1 MKLDLT
7 EIINL
12 VNYNKFHDALKLI
25 NELENNHSED
35 FELINLKGFILLRL
49 DEFEKSIEYFTKALL
64 EKKNSFLTLC
74 YRSAAYSE
82 IGNYEK
88 ALSDLKEAEMIQPN
102 SHEIFFS
109 IGDAYSNLGNNDKAI
124 EYFIKSIE
132 IENNFDPAKE
142 NLITKLTEINTFE
155 KTKSINK
162 IVKTHNAIN
171 KIEYIY
177 SQSNIIKEES
187 LKAIF
192 DKANKLINQNFH
204 NLITNQTQIFRRN
217 KDELKCD
224 RHFLIFNNFNAI
236 PKFCFNCFK
245 VTIEVENV
253 IDLIKLY
260 IVFDNISFTK
270 NNIRKCM
277 IESRPD
283 IKGNYKG
290 FIYCN
295 SLSEAKNVKT
305 QFKKIIEKNINPN
318 LSPEIKRG
326 CSEFAEKFPKYKD
339 FENDSMKYDN
349 SWEKYENMV
358 DKKFSKFKS
367 NRDNKETSKGIN
379 LKDILIIKN
388 WLLFAKLTG
397 DNSYKKI
404 SDESFN
410 NEIFEKEFSR
420 KIRNLNNI

>member
-7 EIINL
+7 KIIKL
-12 VNYNKFHDALKLI
+12 VNDNKFHESLKLI
-25 NELENNHSED
+25 NELENNHSGD

-49 DEFEKSIEYFTKALL
+49 YEFETSIDYFSKALSIK
-64 EKKNSFLTLC
+64 EDSFLTLC
-74 YRSAAYSE
+74 YRSAAYNE
-82 IGNYEK
+82 IGNYDK
-88 ALSDLKEAEMIQPN
+88 ALKDLKKAEIIHPN

-109 IGDAYSNLGNNDKAI
+109 LGDTYSNLGNNDKAI

-132 IENNFDPAKE
+132 IENNFDAAKE
-142 NLITKLTEINTFE
+142 NLITKLSEINTF
-155 KTKSINK
+155 KIDKSKNK
-162 IVKTHNAIN
+162 ILKTHHAIN
-171 KIEYIY
+171 EIEYEY

-187 LKAIF
+187 LKLIF
-192 DKANKLINQNFH
+192 NKANELIIQNFH
-204 NLITNQTQIFRRN
+204 NLITNQSQIFRRN

-318 LSPEIKRG
+318 LYPEIKRG
-326 CSEFAEKFPKYKD
+326 CSEFAQKFPKYKD
-339 FENDSMKYDN
+339 FENDSMEYDD

-358 DKKFSKFKS
+358 DKKFSKFKLS
-367 NRDNKETSKGIN
+367 RDNKETSKGIN

-388 WLLFAKLTG
+388 WLLFAKLIG
-397 DNSYKKI
+397 DDSYKKI
-404 SDESFN
+404 SDESFK
-410 NEIFEKEFSR
+410 NEFFEKEFGG
-420 KIRNLNNI
+420 KIRSLNNI